1 MLKQQINSDYM
12 SAFKTKDNLTKNI
25 LSVVKGEIQTI
36 EKNQNIENL
45 SDDEI
50 IKILNKMAKSLRESI
65 QTSSS
70 SELVSELEIIERYLP
85 KQMSESEI
93 SEKIDDLI
101 SNGVTTM
108 GDVMKSFS
116 GLPVDRG
123 LVGKI
128 FKNKLESNK

>member
-70 SELVSELEIIERYLP
+70 SELVSELEIIEKYLP

-101 SNGVTTM
+101 SNGVITM

>member
-70 SELVSELEIIERYLP
+70 SELVSELEIIEKYLP